1 MLGWIFQQ
9 RRLDCPL
16 RARQSVAKPCRIP
29 CRRRIIA
36 EAVAGN
42 PDTYTEGFLGKPNG
56 EYCAWI
62 RDSQRWG
69 GGIELSILSECA
81 ADYYHDL
88 LLISTFAGYLRIVLE
103 WQGVKVH
110 AHHSCAS
117 ASL

>member
-1 MLGWIFQQ
+1 MLFYTFQP
-9 RRLDCPL
+9 RHLDCPHGKVCL
-16 RARQSVAKPCRIP
+16 WCCKPCRIP
-29 CRRRIIA
+29 CRMPCRRKIIA

-81 ADYYHDL
+81 AD
-88 LLISTFAGYLRIVLE
+88 G
-103 WQGVKVH
+103 
-110 AHHSCAS
+110 
-117 ASL
+117 